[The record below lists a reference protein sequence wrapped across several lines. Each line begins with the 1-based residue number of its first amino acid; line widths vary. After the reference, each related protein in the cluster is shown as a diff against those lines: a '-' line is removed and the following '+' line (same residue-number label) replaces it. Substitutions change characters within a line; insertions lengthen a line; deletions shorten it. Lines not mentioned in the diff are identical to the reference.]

1 MDDNWV
7 HMRKGPVHSI
17 RAEKRI
23 INAAFPQVTGE
34 YMYIKIFLKDR
45 FLWFY
50 HVLSFDVHC

>member
-1 MDDNWV
+1 MDDNLV
-7 HMRKGPVHSI
+7 HMSKGPVHSI

-34 YMYIKIFLKDR
+34 YIKIFFKDR